1 MDTRPARG
9 VLREIR
15 TLYTLGTLGGLTDS
29 QLLDRFLARGGD
41 DAGDAFAAL
50 VHRHGPMVRGVCRRM
65 LPTSHDAED
74 AFQATFFV
82 LARRAA
88 SIGRREQLGRW
99 LYGVAVRTAKEARRL
114 AARQR
119 AIERQMMTI
128 SRFASEPPE
137 DRDDVV
143 LLLDE
148 ELSRLPER
156 YRSALVACELE
167 GKSRR
172 EAAGQLGIP
181 EGTLSA
187 YLARGR
193 KRLHERLLR
202 RGVTLGV
209 GPIAGLSPP
218 SLETAIPE
226 RLLEPIIRAAMG
238 HAPGCGA
245 AGAISQTVSSLA
257 ERVIKMMFL
266 ARLTVLIA
274 AFLTAST
281 AITAV
286 VLAWPA
292 PAAAPAI
299 EDPPRVG
306 KDDLAGRVIDKAG
319 TAVADV
325 QVWAIGGRVVE
336 PVTVA
341 RATTDRQGR
350 YVLPGA
356 WAHKAAKAL
365 GDQRLGVFA
374 RAPDGRV
381 GWLTNYGREELVR
394 QGGEIELQPV
404 SEVRGRV
411 TDQDVRPIT
420 GATIATEGFWKPT
433 ESGFRELMELVPETA
448 AAYAAHTAA
457 DGSFALKAIPQG
469 SLVEV
474 KITPQ
479 GREPARVSWNT
490 AQPAVITLD
499 HRLGRIKGRLKP
511 TDAGGFTGE
520 MLVRVSLDG
529 PRGKSAPGPV
539 TLRYNAGM
547 NVSKDGSFRF
557 DGLPPGHYELSAS
570 SEKDAPFIAKAVGD
584 IEVAPNGEATVEVP
598 LDRLVT
604 VTGRVIDAQTG
615 KGVADI
621 PVACYHVDN
630 NSLGEMRSAQTD
642 AEGRY
647 SVLAQPGTVRIHA
660 GPPNSYLGPMP
671 EEYPNLEAKVDRAVP
686 DLKLTHAIGLDGIVV
701 DETGHP
707 VPSAEVY
714 FLFTPERRWSRRG
727 EPMRTGSDGNFHLDQ
742 LDPNDKVGLWARAG
756 DATTN
761 GTAVT
766 QPSQGKVTLTVDPKY
781 TVRLR
786 GLVTD
791 SGGQRIA
798 GAKVSLWWTRRDPP
812 GKDGRPMGGISTVQ
826 DAYTTT
832 EKGLFVFR
840 NLWPGDRYNVV
851 VEARG
856 HNKGESSPM
865 TGKFGETHDLGKIVL
880 INTDATLAG
889 RVVGSDGLPI
899 VGAEVFNRGDA
910 PGPVAKSTDS
920 QGRFWLDGM
929 LPGPRFVFVR
939 KEGYRFTGVKN
950 QGDSDGMTI
959 TLKKATEPPPAW
971 KPVTTASRDEERA
984 FAKQVLIRIWQ
995 KYSSKADS
1003 NGAFSCI
1010 PAMAEIDPD
1019 LAAQWS
1025 AEKGHRY
1032 DDDVRFAHARTL
1044 AETDAEEAL
1053 ALLNQKPDS
1062 ASQRALHELA
1072 DRFAESDLKKA
1083 LRFAEEAAVQSRGL
1097 NQPDRTLAMARAGA
1111 VLVKLGREDVGRKLI
1126 DEAARDAAQ
1135 LPVVNRGS
1143 YHRAL
1148 VSGILAPYDVERAL
1162 ALVEPI
1168 KSENQEGPRNRARIA
1183 AAIATTNTKRS
1194 VELVETVGGNAFYH
1208 EMARTAIAYQIGR
1221 DHPDDAIKIT
1231 RDMKRDPATIW
1242 QAEAFGWLAVAL
1254 APRDQARA
1262 NGLID
1267 QALAMMIFERDW
1279 ASRSAWSGGEMAGAA
1294 HVALC
1299 ARRIGYPDM
1308 ESVVMRVIAARP
1320 TDSRNASTER
1330 TSVARAIAVSTV
1342 FLALL
1347 DPEAARTVLEQLE
1360 SRAGFDLAA
1369 EWSTRE
1375 PWLVAWV
1382 LVDLRKAQAVFESAL
1397 ASLDQQKEVN
1407 LWGTGFF
1414 EAVELLTAP
1423 PNRREAIL
1431 YKRAFGAYWRPGG
1444 EF

>member
-1 MDTRPARG
+1 MDTRPAKS

-15 TLYTLGTLGGLTDS
+15 TLYELGTLGGLTDS
-29 QLLDRFLARGGD
+29 QLLDKFLDRNPD
-41 DAGDAFAAL
+41 DSEDAFAAL
-50 VHRHGPMVRGVCRRM
+50 VHRHGPMVKGVCRRM
-65 LPTSHDAED
+65 LRASHDVED
-74 AFQATFFV
+74 AFQATFLV

-88 SIGRREQLGRW
+88 SIGRREQLGSW

-119 AIERQMMTI
+119 AIERKLMNV
-128 SRFASEPPE
+128 SRFESEPLE
-137 DRDDVV
+137 DRANVV

-172 EAAGQLGIP
+172 EAAGHLGIP
-181 EGTLSA
+181 EGRLST

-193 KRLHERLLR
+193 KRLHQRLLR

-209 GPIAGLSPP
+209 GPIAGLSSP
-218 SLETAIPE
+218 SLETAIPD
-226 RLLEPIIRAAMG
+226 RLMEPIIRAAMG
-238 HAPGCGA
+238 HAPGCGT
-245 AGAISQTVSSLA
+245 AGAISQTVSTLA
-257 ERVIKMMFL
+257 QRVIKMMFVT
-266 ARLTVLIA
+266 RLTVLVA

-286 VLAWPA
+286 VVAWPA
-292 PAAAPAI
+292 PAPAPAI
-299 EDPPRVG
+299 EDPPGVG
-306 KDDLAGRVIDKAG
+306 KDDQAGRVIDKSGA
-319 TAVADV
+319 AVAGV
-325 QVWAIGGRVVE
+325 QVWAVGGSWVE
-336 PVTVA
+336 PVPVA
-341 RATTDRQGR
+341 KATTDPQGR

-356 WAHKAAKAL
+356 WAHEAAKGF
-365 GDQRLGVFA
+365 GDERLGLFA
-374 RAPDGRV
+374 RARDGRV
-381 GWLTNYGREELVR
+381 GWLANYGRAGLAR

-404 SEVRGRV
+404 SEVQGRV
-411 TDQDVRPIT
+411 TDQDGRPIV
-420 GATIATEGFWKPT
+420 GATIAAEEFWKPT
-433 ESGFRELMELVPETA
+433 ERGFSERMGLVPETA

-457 DGSFALKAIPQG
+457 DGSFAVKAIPQG
-469 SLVEV
+469 SLAEV

-479 GREPARVSWNT
+479 GREPARIAWNT
-490 AQPAVITLD
+490 TQPGAIMLD

-511 TDAGGFTGE
+511 TDARDVSGS
-520 MLVRVSLDG
+520 MSVYVRLDG
-529 PRGKSAPGPV
+529 PRGRFEAGPV
-539 TLRYNAGM
+539 SQRYNAGA
-547 NVSKDGSFRF
+547 NASKDGTFQF
-557 DGLPPGHYELSAS
+557 DGLPPGRYEVGAS
-570 SEKDAPFIAKAVGD
+570 SEKDAPFIARAVGD
-584 IEVAPNGEATVEVP
+584 IKVAPNGEATVEVP
-598 LDRLVT
+598 LERLVT
-604 VTGRVIDAQTG
+604 LTGRVIDAQTG
-615 KGVADI
+615 KGVANI
-621 PVACYHVDN
+621 TVASYHIDN

-647 SVLAQPGTVRIHA
+647 SVLAQPGTVRIDA

-671 EEYPNLEAKVDRAVP
+671 EEYPNLEAKVDRTVP

-714 FLFTPERRWSRRG
+714 FLFTPERRWSRRE
-727 EPMRTGSDGNFHLDQ
+727 EPMKTGPDGTFHLAQ

-761 GTAVT
+761 GTIIT

-786 GLVTD
+786 GLVTN

-798 GAKVSLWWTRRDPP
+798 GAKVTLWWTRWCPP
-812 GKDGRPMGGISTVQ
+812 GKEGRPMMASSSVQ
-826 DAYTTT
+826 GTYTTS
-832 EKGLFVFR
+832 ENGLFVFR

-851 VEARG
+851 VEARA
-856 HNKGESSPM
+856 HNKGESSKI
-865 TGKFGETHDLGKIVL
+865 TAKLGETHDLGKIVL
-880 INTDATLAG
+880 INTDASIAG
-889 RVVGSDGLPI
+889 RVVGSDGQPI

-920 QGRFWLDGM
+920 QGQFRLDGM

-950 QGDSDGMTI
+950 QGESDNMTI
-959 TLKKATEPPPAW
+959 TLKKSTEPPPAW
-971 KPVTTASRDEERA
+971 KSAATASRDDERA
-984 FAKQVLIRIWQ
+984 FARQVLTRVWQ
-995 KYSSKADS
+995 KYGSNSDN

-1010 PAMAEIDPD
+1010 RALAAIDPD
-1019 LAAQWS
+1019 LASQWS

-1032 DDDVRFAHARTL
+1032 DDDVRCAQARTL
-1044 AETDAEEAL
+1044 AETDVEGAL

-1062 ASQRALHELA
+1062 ASQRALQELA
-1072 DRFAESDLKKA
+1072 DRSAESDPKKA
-1083 LRFAEEAAVQSRGL
+1083 MRFAEEAAVQARGL
-1097 NQPDRTLAMARAGA
+1097 NQPDRALAMARAGA
-1111 VLVKLGREDVGRKLI
+1111 ILVKLGRGDVGRKLI

-1135 LPVVNRGS
+1135 LPLVNPGI
-1143 YHRAL
+1143 YHRGF
-1148 VSGILAPYDVERAL
+1148 VSGIVAPYDVERAL
-1162 ALVEPI
+1162 ALVAPI
-1168 KSENQEGPRNRARIA
+1168 KNENLAGPQNRARIA
-1183 AAIATTNTKRS
+1183 VAIATTNTKRA
-1194 VELVETVGGNAFYH
+1194 VELVETIGGNAFFH
-1208 EMARTAIAYQIGR
+1208 ETARTAIAYQIGR
-1221 DHPDDAIKIT
+1221 DHPDEAIKIIK
-1231 RDMKRDPATIW
+1231 DMKRDPATIW

-1254 APRDQARA
+1254 APRDRARA
-1262 NGLID
+1262 NALID

-1279 ASRSAWSGGEMAGAA
+1279 GARSAWSGGEMAGAA

-1299 ARRIGYPDM
+1299 ARMIGYPDM

-1330 TSVARAIAVSTV
+1330 TTVARAIAVSTV
-1342 FLALL
+1342 YLALL

-1369 EWSTRE
+1369 EWSARE
-1375 PWLVAWV
+1375 PWLVAWA
-1382 LVDLRKAQAVFESAL
+1382 LVDLKKAQAVFESAL

-1423 PNRREAIL
+1423 PDRREAIL
-1431 YKRAFGAYWRPGG
+1431 YERASGAYWRPGG
-1444 EF
+1444 EL